1 MNIEKLTDNL
11 FHFIDNSPTAFHAVA
26 NAAEMLTAAG
36 YQKITRETEA
46 DIQPG
51 GKYFLTRNDTSIIAF
66 RLPEGKPAGLRI
78 AASHSDSPCFK
89 VKENPEMAVEGH
101 YRRLNTEGYGGMIM
115 STWMDRPLS
124 IAGRVMI
131 KTENGLE
138 TRLVNLDRD
147 LCVIPNVAIHFN
159 REINK
164 GYAYNP
170 QVDLIPLF
178 SGMTAADGSK
188 AGDSVKASDSSK
200 AGDAP
205 KTSDVTLKTLCAQQ
219 LGVAEDQI
227 LASDLYLYNRDKGRR
242 MGANN
247 EFIGSPRLDDLQ
259 CAFGTLAGF
268 LKAGGVDICEAEEKS
283 FGDSSRYAAVY
294 AVFDNEEVG
303 SSTKQGANSTFLED
317 VVDLICE
324 SLELTGKERRDMLAG
339 SFMLSADNAHAVHPN
354 HPEKS
359 DPTNRPYVNGGIVLK
374 FQGSQKYTTDGYSAA
389 VIRNICAQNNI
400 PCQSFANRSDVAGG
414 STLGNIS
421 SSHVSIPA
429 ADIGLPQFAMHSAFE
444 TAGMLDTGYLAELC
458 EAYFS
463 GK

>member
-1 MNIEKLTDNL
+1 MNTEKITDQL
-11 FHFIDNSPTAFHAVA
+11 FDFIDNSPTAFHAVA
-26 NAAEMLTAAG
+26 NAAKMLSVAG
-36 YQKITRETEA
+36 YEKIERECEA
-46 DIQPG
+46 NVVPG
-51 GKYFLTRNDTSIIAF
+51 GKYYLTRNDSSIIAF
-66 RLPEGKPAGLRI
+66 RLPGGKPAGFRI

-89 VKENPEMAVEGH
+89 VKEKPEMVVEGH

-124 IAGRVMI
+124 VAGRVMV
-131 KTENGLE
+131 KTDAGIE

-147 LCVIPNVAIHFN
+147 LCIIPNVAIHFN

-164 GYAYNP
+164 GYSYNP

-178 SGMTAADGSK
+178 SGVTEKKDGEKAAGEDKSE
-188 AGDSVKASDSSK
+188 AD
-200 AGDAP
+200 
-205 KTSDVTLKTLCAQQ
+205 TLKSLCARE
-219 LGVAEDQI
+219 LGVDADQI
-227 LASDLYLYNRDKGRR
+227 LASDLYLYCRDKGRR

-268 LKAGGVDICEAEEKS
+268 LKAEEECGAGK
-283 FGDSSRYAAVY
+283 YAAIY
-294 AVFDNEEVG
+294 AVFDNEEIG
-303 SSTKQGANSTFLED
+303 SGTKQGADSTFLAD
-317 VVDLICE
+317 VIDLICE
-324 SLELTGKERRDMLAG
+324 SLELSGKERRDILAG
-339 SFMLSADNAHAVHPN
+339 SFLLSADNAHAVHPN

-389 VIRNICAQNNI
+389 VICDICARKNV
-400 PCQSFANRSDVAGG
+400 PCQTFANRSDVAGG

-421 SSHVSIPA
+421 SAHVSIPA

-444 TAGMLDTGYLAELC
+444 TAGVLDTGYLVELC
-458 EAYFS
+458 EEYYK
-463 GK
+463 G

>member
-1 MNIEKLTDNL
+1 MHTETITNQL
-11 FHFIDNSPTAFHAVA
+11 FNFIDNSPTAFHAIA
-26 NAAEMLTAAG
+26 NAAGILEAAG
-36 YQKITRETEA
+36 YQKIVRESDVEVK
-46 DIQPG
+46 PG
-51 GKYFLTRNDTSIIAF
+51 GKYYLTRNDTSVIAF

-89 VKENPEMAVEGH
+89 VKEKPEMVVEGH

-124 IAGRVMI
+124 IAGRVLV
-131 KTENGLE
+131 KTENGIE
-138 TRLVNLDRD
+138 TRLINLERD
-147 LCVIPNVAIHFN
+147 LCIIPNVAIHFN

-164 GYAYNP
+164 GYTFNP

-178 SGMTAADGSK
+178 SGVAEKKEDDKQTKEEND
-188 AGDSVKASDSSK
+188 
-200 AGDAP
+200 
-205 KTSDVTLKTLCAQQ
+205 TLKGLCAKE
-219 LGVAEDQI
+219 LGVEEEQI

-268 LKAGGVDICEAEEKS
+268 LNAETECSAEEAK
-283 FGDSSRYAAVY
+283 YAAVY
-294 AVFDNEEVG
+294 AVFDNEEIG
-303 SSTKQGANSTFLED
+303 SGTKQGADSTFLSD
-317 VVDLICE
+317 VIDLICE
-324 SLELTGKERRDMLAG
+324 SLELSGKERRDMLAG

-389 VIRNICAQNNI
+389 VIRDLCEKTQV

-421 SSHVSIPA
+421 SAHVSIPA

-444 TAGMLDTGYLAELC
+444 TAGALDTGYLVDLC
-458 EAYFS
+458 TAYFA
-463 GK
+463 G

>member
-1 MNIEKLTDNL
+1 MNTETITNQL
-11 FHFIDNSPTAFHAVA
+11 FQFIDNSPTAFHAIA
-26 NAAEMLTAAG
+26 NAASRLEEAG
-36 YQKITRETEA
+36 YQKIVRESEA
-46 DIQPG
+46 DVKPG
-51 GKYFLTRNDTSIIAF
+51 GKYYLTRNDTSIIAF
-66 RLPEGKPAGLRI
+66 RLPAGKPEGLRI

-115 STWMDRPLS
+115 SSWMDRPLS
-124 IAGRVMI
+124 IAGRVMV

-138 TRLVNLDRD
+138 TRLVNLERD

-164 GYAYNP
+164 GYSYNP
-170 QVDLIPLF
+170 QVDMIPLF
-178 SGMTAADGSK
+178 SGMTEENK
-188 AGDSVKASDSSK
+188 N
-200 AGDAP
+200 
-205 KTSDVTLKTLCAQQ
+205 VTIKTLCAQEMN
-219 LGVAEDQI
+219 VTEEQI
-227 LASDLYLYNRDKGRR
+227 LSSDLYLYNRDKGRT

-259 CAFGTLAGF
+259 CAFGTLEGF
-268 LKAGGVDICEAEEKS
+268 LNAGENCSAEQAKY
-283 FGDSSRYAAVY
+283 GAVY
-294 AVFDNEEVG
+294 AVFDNEEIG
-303 SSTKQGANSTFLED
+303 SGTKQGADSTFLAD
-317 VVDLICE
+317 VIDLICE
-324 SLELTGKERRDMLAG
+324 SLELSGRERRDMLAG

-389 VIRNICAQNNI
+389 VIRDICAQNQI

-421 SSHVSIPA
+421 SAHVSIPA

-444 TAGMLDTGYLAELC
+444 TAGVLDTGYLITLC
-458 EAYFS
+458 TAYFA
-463 GK
+463 G